1 MSASDLA
8 LDAQRMQAGIHSAL
22 SSNQAVALSLGEPN
36 WALGDPIRAYDDAPE
51 NPAYPY
57 LTYGKVRSTDTSG
70 DGAPQS
76 THQISLHVWSRYS
89 GRTELLGLMRRI
101 ETALDADLPYAV
113 SPLYLDVF
121 RAPDG
126 LTFHGL
132 LRLSVTLS
140 PITEAAP

>member
-8 LDAQRMQAGIHSAL
+8 QAAHVMQADIHAAL
-22 SSNQAVALSLGEPN
+22 SDNLAVTL
-36 WALGDPIRAYDDAPE
+36 ALGDPVRAYDDPPE
-51 NPAYPY
+51 TPVYPY
-57 LTYGKVRSTDTSG
+57 LTYGNVRSSDTSG

-89 GRTELLGLMRRI
+89 GRSELLDLLRLI
-101 ETALDADLPYAV
+101 ENALDVGLPHTV
-113 SPLYLDVF
+113 TPLYLDVF

-126 LTFHGL
+126 ITFHGL

-140 PITEAAP
+140 STLLQEASP